1 MAKLYKYDGTVKDV
15 EPKNKKEGFQLQ
27 ELYDLIGCDLV
38 ECVNFSSE
46 EIAICD
52 EEGWLKEN
60 PQRNKKANDYITSI
74 CGDDWDICGNVVICK
89 TEEFK

>member
-1 MAKLYKYDGTVKDV
+1 MAKLYKCDGTVKDV
-15 EPKNKKEGFQLQ
+15 EPKNKKDGFGLQ

-38 ECVNFSSE
+38 ECVNFSAE

-52 EEGWLKEN
+52 EEGWLKPN
-60 PQRNKKANDYITSI
+60 PQRNEKANDYITGVS
-74 CGDDWDICGNVVICK
+74 GYDWDICGNVVICK

>member
-1 MAKLYKYDGTVKDV
+1 MAKLYKCDGTVKDV
-15 EPKNKKEGFQLQ
+15 EPKNKKDGFGLQ

-38 ECVNFSSE
+38 ECVNFSAK

-52 EEGWLKEN
+52 EEGWLKPN
-60 PQRNKKANDYITSI
+60 PQRNKKANDYITGVS
-74 CGDDWDICGNVVICK
+74 GDDWDICGNVVICK

>member
-15 EPKNKKEGFQLQ
+15 EPKNKRKGFQLQ
-27 ELYDLIGCDLV
+27 ELYDLIECDLV
-38 ECVNFSSE
+38 ECVNFSDD

-52 EEGWLKEN
+52 EEGWLKPN
-60 PQRNKKANDYITSI
+60 PQRNEKANDYITSAS
-74 CGDDWDICGNVVICK
+74 GDDWDICGNVVICK

>member
-1 MAKLYKYDGTVKDV
+1 MAKLYKCDGTVKDV
-15 EPKNKKEGFQLQ
+15 EPKNKKDGFGLQ

-38 ECVNFSSE
+38 ECVNFSAD

-52 EEGWLKEN
+52 EEGWLKPN
-60 PQRNKKANDYITSI
+60 PQRNEKANDYIIGVS
-74 CGDDWDICGNVVICK
+74 GDDWDICGNVVICK

>member
-1 MAKLYKYDGTVKDV
+1 MAKLYKCDGTVKDV
-15 EPKNKKEGFQLQ
+15 EPKNKKEGFGLQ

-38 ECVNFSSE
+38 QCVNFSAE

-52 EEGWLKEN
+52 EEGWLKPN
-60 PQRNKKANDYITSI
+60 PQRNEKANDYITGVS
-74 CGDDWDICGNVVICK
+74 GNDWNICGNVVICK

>member
-1 MAKLYKYDGTVKDV
+1 MAKLYKIDGTIQEI
-15 EPKNKKEGFQLQ
+15 EPKSKKKGFQLQ

-38 ECVNFSSE
+38 ECVNFSAE

-52 EEGWLKEN
+52 EEGWLKES
-60 PQRNKKANDYITSI
+60 PQRNEKANDYITSI

>member
-1 MAKLYKYDGTVKDV
+1 MAKLYKCDGTVKDV
-15 EPKNKKEGFQLQ
+15 EPKNKKDGFGLQ

-38 ECVNFSSE
+38 ECVNFSVE

-52 EEGWLKEN
+52 KEGWLKPN
-60 PQRNKKANDYITSI
+60 PQRNEKANDYITGVS
-74 CGDDWDICGNVVICK
+74 GYDWDICGNVVICK

>member
-1 MAKLYKYDGTVKDV
+1 MAKLYKCDGTVKDV
-15 EPKNKKEGFQLQ
+15 EPKNKKDGFGLQ

-38 ECVNFSSE
+38 ECVNFSAE

-52 EEGWLKEN
+52 EEGWLKPN
-60 PQRNKKANDYITSI
+60 PKRNEKANDYIIGVS
-74 CGDDWDICGNVVICK
+74 GDDWDICGNVVICK

>member
-1 MAKLYKYDGTVKDV
+1 MAKLYKCDGTVKDV
-15 EPKNKKEGFQLQ
+15 EPKNKKDGFGLQ

-38 ECVNFSSE
+38 EYVNFSAE

-52 EEGWLKEN
+52 EEGWLKPN
-60 PQRNKKANDYITSI
+60 PQRNEKANDYITGVS
-74 CGDDWDICGNVVICK
+74 GDDWDICGNVVICK